1 MAHKLK
7 ATITTKQYIEQQ
19 IIDQL
24 NKEIIYKAQ
33 LKVIEKQIL
42 DKDKKENAIKAVA
55 ALQEQLKAVKATLKA
70 WEEYY
75 LEFTKQE

>member
-24 NKEIIYKAQ
+24 NKAIIYKAQ

-42 DKDKKENAIKAVA
+42 DKDKKDNAMKAVA
-55 ALQEQLKAVKATLKA
+55 ALQEQLKAGKATLKA

-75 LEFTKQE
+75 LEFTKIK